1 MVAFDA
7 QVIDALGK
15 IEDVVAFEAEI
26 IERVHPLA
34 AGVEVTD
41 FSCVASFADFHVPR
55 TQARALETGTQHHVV
70 LVQAAGFVGDDRA
83 APIQFRDGAP
93 RVPVTHALLLLR
105 NAVNAGL
112 QRLPPAQTGIDQI
125 LFADDPWSLCA
136 PDDNRFQLLGTHHSA
151 QTVSGSVIVIV
162 DEHGRTNEIF
172 ARRADA
178 ADARVRVAGLG
189 AQHFFG
195 FARSFT
201 PDAPGVAQFDLV
213 FADVKIHRLR
223 RRAGNNQAIVTG
235 RFERRSEVAA
245 GGGAAEG
252 VAGRGTEIDETRL
265 RPAGRKTRA
274 GDWTGHANDDVL
286 CVVGVDVGWQL
297 VEQDVF
303 GE

>member
-1 MVAFDA
+1 M
-7 QVIDALGK
+7 
-15 IEDVVAFEAEI
+15 
-26 IERVHPLA
+26 
-34 AGVEVTD
+34 
-41 FSCVASFADFHVPR
+41 
-55 TQARALETGTQHHVV
+55 
-70 LVQAAGFVGDDRA
+70 
-83 APIQFRDGAP
+83 
-93 RVPVTHALLLLR
+93 THALLLLR
-105 NAVNAGL
+105 NGVNAGL

-125 LFADDPWSLCA
+125 LFADDPWPLCS

-151 QTVSGSVIVIV
+151 QAMSGGVIVIV
-162 DEHGRTNEIF
+162 DEHGRANEIF
-172 ARRADA
+172 ARRTDA
-178 ADARVRVAGLG
+178 TDARVRVAGLG

-195 FARSFT
+195 FARALT

-213 FADVKIHRLR
+213 FAKVKIRWLLR
-223 RRAGNNQAIVTG
+223 CAGNNQAVVTR